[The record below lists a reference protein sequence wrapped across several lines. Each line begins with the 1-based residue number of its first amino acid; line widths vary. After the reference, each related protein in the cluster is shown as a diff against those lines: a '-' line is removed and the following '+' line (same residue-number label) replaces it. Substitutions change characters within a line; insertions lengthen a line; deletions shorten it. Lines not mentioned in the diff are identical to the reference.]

1 MPYISKG
8 IGSTIHK
15 AKMQRTP
22 SGEQGSYNNAWHKMS
37 KAYRRANPLCECC
50 IVLGIMT
57 DITPGDYKGC
67 VDHMIPITRNG
78 SMYNLNNLLALC
90 KSCHDTKSIHEKTSI
105 APVTLHI
112 DSDGKYVPAD
122 KAQVV
127 AWLADKVRKRVEV
140 EGEASRTG
148 SRSVETG
155 EGKNFHEK
163 PKHRTVQN
171 RAHQRSL

>member
-8 IGSTIHK
+8 ISSTIHK

-57 DITPGDYKGC
+57 DITHGDYKGC

-90 KSCHDTKSIHEKTSI
+90 K
-105 APVTLHI
+105 
-112 DSDGKYVPAD
+112 
-122 KAQVV
+122 
-127 AWLADKVRKRVEV
+127 
-140 EGEASRTG
+140 
-148 SRSVETG
+148 
-155 EGKNFHEK
+155 
-163 PKHRTVQN
+163 
-171 RAHQRSL
+171 

>member
-57 DITPGDYKGC
+57 DILAHICIVYAAES
-67 VDHMIPITRNG
+67 IERNMNQQNISSWTYYYFCNFFNNFSG
-78 SMYNLNNLLALC
+78 RIYN
-90 KSCHDTKSIHEKTSI
+90 KSCH
-105 APVTLHI
+105 
-112 DSDGKYVPAD
+112 
-122 KAQVV
+122 
-127 AWLADKVRKRVEV
+127 
-140 EGEASRTG
+140 
-148 SRSVETG
+148 
-155 EGKNFHEK
+155 
-163 PKHRTVQN
+163 
-171 RAHQRSL
+171 RSLVL

>member
-22 SGEQGSYNNAWHKMS
+22 SGEQGSYNNAWAKMS

-67 VDHMIPITRNG
+67 VDHMIPITRGG
-78 SMYNLNNLLALC
+78 SMYNLSNLLALC
-90 KSCHDTKSIHEKTSI
+90 KSCHDTKSIHEKASI
-105 APVTLHI
+105 APVTLHL
-112 DSDGKYVPAD
+112 DSDGKDVPAH

-127 AWLADKVRKRVEV
+127 AWLVDKVRR
-140 EGEASRTG
+140 
-148 SRSVETG
+148 RSEEQG
-155 EGKNFHEK
+155 GGGLK
-163 PKHRTVQN
+163 
-171 RAHQRSL
+171 

>member
-22 SGEQGSYNNAWHKMS
+22 SGEQGSYNKAWAKMS
-37 KAYRRANPLCECC
+37 KTYRRANPLCECC

-67 VDHMIPITRNG
+67 VDHMIPITRGG

-90 KSCHDTKSIHEKTSI
+90 KSCHDTKSILEKTSV
-105 APVTLHI
+105 APVPIYMDADAKILP
-112 DSDGKYVPAD
+112 KD
-122 KAQVV
+122 KADVV
-127 AWLADKVRKRVEV
+127 SWLAQQVQRKRSMEQQ
-140 EGEASRTG
+140 GGA
-148 SRSVETG
+148 
-155 EGKNFHEK
+155 
-163 PKHRTVQN
+163 
-171 RAHQRSL
+171 

>member
-22 SGEQGSYNNAWHKMS
+22 SGEQGSYNNAWAKMS

-67 VDHMIPITRNG
+67 VDHMIPITRGG
-78 SMYNLNNLLALC
+78 SMYNLGNLLALC
-90 KSCHDTKSIHEKTSI
+90 KSCHDTKSILEKTSV
-105 APVTLHI
+105 APVPIYMDADAKILP
-112 DSDGKYVPAD
+112 KD
-122 KAQVV
+122 KADVV
-127 AWLADKVRKRVEV
+127 TWLAQMVQRKKLNNDNLR
-140 EGEASRTG
+140 
-148 SRSVETG
+148 
-155 EGKNFHEK
+155 
-163 PKHRTVQN
+163 
-171 RAHQRSL
+171 